1 MFSCAELSRAERS
14 VLAVFRTFLVKTG
27 EMICFTGP
35 QLQKYGPTLAGLAK
49 KNLVVREHYAG
60 GYSLTRE
67 GFVAMR
73 AGTAGQRARLSS

>member
-1 MFSCAELSRAERS
+1 MLSRAELS
-14 VLAVFRTFLVKTG
+14 VLSVFRSFLVKTG

-49 KNLVVREHYAG
+49 KNLVVREHCAG

-73 AGTAGQRARLSS
+73 EGTSRQRAGMSS